1 MEANRL
7 YNYKK
12 SEKSVSSTENVLDL
26 IHRIQNIG
34 QWKEESKS
42 GL

>member
-7 YNYKK
+7 YNYK
-12 SEKSVSSTENVLDL
+12 KSVSSTENVLDL

-34 QWKEESKS
+34 QWK
-42 GL
+42 